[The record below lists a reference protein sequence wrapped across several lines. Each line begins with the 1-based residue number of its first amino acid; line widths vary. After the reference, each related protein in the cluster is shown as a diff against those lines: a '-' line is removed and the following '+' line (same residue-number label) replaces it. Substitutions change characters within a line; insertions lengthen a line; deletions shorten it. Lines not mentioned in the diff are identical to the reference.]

1 MGSFMRHVFTAMALI
16 SGLALATA
24 CGKPD
29 TRALQI
35 LACQQVATSID
46 VQSVSQLDLLRK
58 ALGVA
63 PGVDPIGTCRALGVA
78 MDGQA
83 PREQQQQQEQQEEQ

>member
-1 MGSFMRHVFTAMALI
+1 MRPIAVTAVLVG
-16 SGLALATA
+16 SGLLAA

-35 LACQQVATSID
+35 LACQQVARSID
-46 VQSVSQLDLLRK
+46 GQSVSQLDLLRK

-63 PGVDPIGTCRALGVA
+63 PGVDPIGTCRTLGVT

-83 PREQQQQQEQQEEQ
+83 SKEQQEQQEQP

>member
-1 MGSFMRHVFTAMALI
+1 MRPIAVTAVLVG
-16 SGLALATA
+16 SGLLVA

-35 LACQQVATSID
+35 LACQQVASSID
-46 VQSVSQLDLLRK
+46 LQSVSQLDLLRK

-63 PGVDPIGTCRALGVA
+63 TGVDPIGTCRALGVT

-83 PREQQQQQEQQEEQ
+83 SKEQQEQQEQQK

>member
-1 MGSFMRHVFTAMALI
+1 MRPFAVTAVLVGA
-16 SGLALATA
+16 GLLAG

-35 LACQQVATSID
+35 LACQQVASSID

-63 PGVDPIGTCRALGVA
+63 PGVDPIGTCRALGVT
-78 MDGQA
+78 MEGQQTK
-83 PREQQQQQEQQEEQ
+83 EQQEQQDQQEQ

>member
-1 MGSFMRHVFTAMALI
+1 MRQATTAMAVI
-16 SGLALATA
+16 SGLGLITA

-29 TRALQI
+29 TRALQM
-35 LACQQVATSID
+35 LACQQVANSID

-63 PGVDPIGTCRALGVA
+63 PGVDPIGTCRALGVT
-78 MDGQA
+78 MGPQQG
-83 PREQQQQQEQQEEQ
+83 EQ